1 MSMLEMLSSTVLAGL
16 VLSSITHIIP
26 VIQKKLAYQDQF
38 IQEIA
43 DVEFAMQVMARGIRQ
58 AGFGFKTNP
67 WIGEK
72 LQSPTPQEWTPIQIL
87 KNSTLKTDT
96 IGAGI
101 ATSKNNQ
108 GLINDAMILSHIPF
122 GHFDCLGR
130 KITPN
135 RTNKSLAHLGFFI
148 QQSNSS
154 GRIGALMCQSLDQKG
169 LAQNDAILAGVKHF
183 ELEGLP
189 PSTSDMLGIRI
200 KITTQSGRL
209 YEQIVAL
216 KNIPI

>member
-1 MSMLEMLSSTVLAGL
+1 MNMLETLSSTVLVGL
-16 VLSSITHIIP
+16 ILSSITHIIP
-26 VIQKKLAYQDQF
+26 IIQKKLAFQDQL

-43 DVEFAMQVMARGIRQ
+43 EVEFAMQVMARAIRQ
-58 AGFGFKTNP
+58 GGFGFKPNP
-67 WIGEK
+67 WIGKK
-72 LQSPTPQEWTPIQIL
+72 LQSPTPKEWIPIQIL
-87 KNSTLKTDT
+87 KNSTLKTGP

-101 ATSKNNQ
+101 ASSKNTQ

-135 RTNKSLAHLGFFI
+135 RTNNGLAHLGFFI
-148 QQSNSS
+148 QQDSSS
-154 GRIGALMCQSLDQKG
+154 GGKAALMCQSLDQKG
-169 LAQNDAILAGVKHF
+169 VAQNDAILAGVKHF
-183 ELEGLP
+183 ELESLP
-189 PSTSDMLGIRI
+189 PSARDILGIRI

-216 KNIPI
+216 RNTPL

>member
-1 MSMLEMLSSTVLAGL
+1 MNMLETLSSTVLAGL
-16 VLSSITHIIP
+16 ILSSITHIIP
-26 VIQKKLAYQDQF
+26 IIQKKLAFQDQL

-43 DVEFAMQVMARGIRQ
+43 EVEFAMQVMARAIRQ
-58 AGFGFKTNP
+58 GGFGFKPNP
-67 WIGEK
+67 WIGKK
-72 LQSPTPQEWTPIQIL
+72 LQSPTPKEWIPIQIL
-87 KNSTLKTDT
+87 KNSTLKTGP

-101 ATSKNNQ
+101 ASSKNTQ

-135 RTNKSLAHLGFFI
+135 RTNNGLAHLGFFI
-148 QQSNSS
+148 QQDSSS
-154 GRIGALMCQSLDQKG
+154 GGKAALMCQSLDQKG
-169 LAQNDAILAGVKHF
+169 VAQNDAILAGVKHF
-183 ELEGLP
+183 ELESLP
-189 PSTSDMLGIRI
+189 PSARDILGIRI

-216 KNIPI
+216 RNTPL

>member
-1 MSMLEMLSSTVLAGL
+1 MNMLEMLISTVLAGL

-26 VIQKKLAYQDQF
+26 VIQKKLVNQDQF
-38 IQEIA
+38 MQEIA
-43 DVEFAMQVMARGIRQ
+43 EVEFAMQVMARAIRQ
-58 AGFGFKTNP
+58 AGFGFKPNP
-67 WIGEK
+67 WIGKK
-72 LQSPTPQEWTPIQIL
+72 LQSPTFKRWTPIQIL
-87 KNSTLKTDT
+87 KNSTLKTRP

-101 ATSKNNQ
+101 ASSKNTQ
-108 GLINDAMILSHIPF
+108 GLITDAMILSHIPF

-135 RTNKSLAHLGFFI
+135 RTNNGLAHLGFFI

-154 GRIGALMCQSLDQKG
+154 GRSGALMCQSLDQKG
-169 LAQNDAILAGVKHF
+169 VAQNDAILAGIKHF
-183 ELEGLP
+183 ELESLP
-189 PSTSDMLGIRI
+189 PSTRDILGIQI

-216 KNIPI
+216 RNTPL

>member
-1 MSMLEMLSSTVLAGL
+1 MNMLETLSSTVLVGL
-16 VLSSITHIIP
+16 ILSSITHIIP
-26 VIQKKLAYQDQF
+26 IIQKKLAFQDQL

-43 DVEFAMQVMARGIRQ
+43 EVEFAMQVMARAIRQ
-58 AGFGFKTNP
+58 GGFGFKPNP
-67 WIGEK
+67 WIGKK
-72 LQSPTPQEWTPIQIL
+72 LQSPNPKEWIPIQIL
-87 KNSTLKTDT
+87 KNSTLKTGP

-101 ATSKNNQ
+101 ASSKNTQ

-135 RTNKSLAHLGFFI
+135 RTNNGLAHLGFFI
-148 QQSNSS
+148 QQDSSS
-154 GRIGALMCQSLDQKG
+154 GGKAALMCQSLDQKG
-169 LAQNDAILAGVKHF
+169 VAQNDAILAGVKHF
-183 ELEGLP
+183 ELESLP
-189 PSTSDMLGIRI
+189 PSARDILGIRI

-216 KNIPI
+216 RNTPL

>member
-1 MSMLEMLSSTVLAGL
+1 MLEMLSSTVLAGL

-58 AGFGFKTNP
+58 AGFGFKPNP
-67 WIGEK
+67 WIGKK
-72 LQSPTPQEWTPIQIL
+72 LQFPTPKEWTPIQIL
-87 KNSTLKTDT
+87 KNSTLKTGP

-101 ATSKNNQ
+101 ASSKNTQ

-130 KITPN
+130 
-135 RTNKSLAHLGFFI
+135 
-148 QQSNSS
+148 
-154 GRIGALMCQSLDQKG
+154 
-169 LAQNDAILAGVKHF
+169 
-183 ELEGLP
+183 
-189 PSTSDMLGIRI
+189 
-200 KITTQSGRL
+200 
-209 YEQIVAL
+209 
-216 KNIPI
+216 

>member
-1 MSMLEMLSSTVLAGL
+1 MNMLETLSSTVLAGL
-16 VLSSITHIIP
+16 ILSSITHIIP
-26 VIQKKLAYQDQF
+26 IIQKKLAFQDQL

-43 DVEFAMQVMARGIRQ
+43 EVEFAMQVMARAIRQ
-58 AGFGFKTNP
+58 GGFGFKPNP
-67 WIGEK
+67 WIGKK
-72 LQSPTPQEWTPIQIL
+72 LQSPTPKEWIPIQIL
-87 KNSTLKTDT
+87 KNSTLKTGP

-101 ATSKNNQ
+101 ASSKNTQ

-135 RTNKSLAHLGFFI
+135 RTNNGLAHLGFFI
-148 QQSNSS
+148 QQDSSS
-154 GRIGALMCQSLDQKG
+154 GGKSALMCQSLDQKG
-169 LAQNDAILAGVKHF
+169 VAQNDAILAGVKHF
-183 ELEGLP
+183 ELESLP
-189 PSTSDMLGIRI
+189 PSARDILGIRI

-216 KNIPI
+216 RNTPL

>member
-1 MSMLEMLSSTVLAGL
+1 MNMLETLSSTVLAGL

-58 AGFGFKTNP
+58 AGFGFKPNP
-67 WIGEK
+67 WIGKK
-72 LQSPTPQEWTPIQIL
+72 LQSPTPKEWIPIQIL
-87 KNSTLKTDT
+87 KNSTLKTGP

-101 ATSKNNQ
+101 ASSKNTQ

-135 RTNKSLAHLGFFI
+135 RTNNGLAHLGFFI
-148 QQSNSS
+148 QQDSS
-154 GRIGALMCQSLDQKG
+154 SEGKAALMCQSLDQKG
-169 LAQNDAILAGVKHF
+169 VAQNDAILAGIKHF
-183 ELEGLP
+183 ELESLP
-189 PSTSDMLGIRI
+189 PSTRDILGIQI

-216 KNIPI
+216 RNTPL

>member
-1 MSMLEMLSSTVLAGL
+1 
-16 VLSSITHIIP
+16 
-26 VIQKKLAYQDQF
+26 
-38 IQEIA
+38 
-43 DVEFAMQVMARGIRQ
+43 MARGTRQ
-58 AGFGFKTNP
+58 AGFGFKPNP
-67 WIGEK
+67 WIEKK

-87 KNSTLKTDT
+87 KNSTLKTGT

-148 QQSNSS
+148 QQSSS
-154 GRIGALMCQSLDQKG
+154 SRRNGALMCQSLDQKG
-169 LAQNDAILAGVKHF
+169 VAQNDSILAGVKHF
-183 ELEGLP
+183 ELESFP

-209 YEQIVAL
+209 YEQVIAL
-216 KNIPI
+216 RNTPI

>member
-1 MSMLEMLSSTVLAGL
+1 MNMLETLSSTVLAGL

-43 DVEFAMQVMARGIRQ
+43 EVEFAMQVMARGIRQ
-58 AGFGFKTNP
+58 AGFGFKPNP
-67 WIGEK
+67 WIGKK
-72 LQSPTPQEWTPIQIL
+72 LQSPNPKEWIPIQIL
-87 KNSTLKTDT
+87 KNSTLKTGP

-101 ATSKNNQ
+101 ASSKNTQ

-135 RTNKSLAHLGFFI
+135 RTNNGLAHLGFFI
-148 QQSNSS
+148 QQDSSS
-154 GRIGALMCQSLDQKG
+154 GGKAALMCQSLDQKG
-169 LAQNDAILAGVKHF
+169 VAQNDAILAGVKHF
-183 ELEGLP
+183 ELESLP
-189 PSTSDMLGIRI
+189 PSARDILGIRI

-216 KNIPI
+216 RNTPL

>member
-1 MSMLEMLSSTVLAGL
+1 MNMLETLSSTVLAGL
-16 VLSSITHIIP
+16 ILSSITHIIP
-26 VIQKKLAYQDQF
+26 IIQKKLAFQDQL

-43 DVEFAMQVMARGIRQ
+43 EVEFAMQVMARAIRQ
-58 AGFGFKTNP
+58 GGFGFKPNP
-67 WIGEK
+67 WIGKK
-72 LQSPTPQEWTPIQIL
+72 LQSPTPKEWIPIQIL
-87 KNSTLKTDT
+87 KNSTLKTGP

-101 ATSKNNQ
+101 ASSKNTQ

-135 RTNKSLAHLGFFI
+135 RTNNGLAHLGFFI
-148 QQSNSS
+148 QQDSSS
-154 GRIGALMCQSLDQKG
+154 GGKAALMCQSLDQKG
-169 LAQNDAILAGVKHF
+169 VAQNDAILAGVKHF
-183 ELEGLP
+183 ELESLP
-189 PSTSDMLGIRI
+189 PSARDILGIRF

-216 KNIPI
+216 RNTPL

>member
-1 MSMLEMLSSTVLAGL
+1 MNMLETLSSTVLAGL

-26 VIQKKLAYQDQF
+26 VIQKKLAYQDQL

-58 AGFGFKTNP
+58 AGFGFKPNP
-67 WIGEK
+67 WIGKK

-87 KNSTLKTDT
+87 KNSTLKTGT

-154 GRIGALMCQSLDQKG
+154 GRSGALMCQSLDQEG

-183 ELEGLP
+183 ELESLP
-189 PSTSDMLGIRI
+189 PSTRDMLGIRI

-209 YEQIVAL
+209 YEQVVAL
-216 KNIPI
+216 RNTPI